1 MTKIGIA
8 SDHAGYEMKE
18 FLVGYLSAMGYDV
31 HDFGPGSPESV
42 DYADYAHP
50 LAEAVEKGEFECGI
64 ALCGSGEGMTMT
76 LNKHQGIR
84 AGLAWEPEIASFIR
98 RHNNAN
104 IIVFPAR
111 FITNDEAVA
120 MLDAYFAAQFE
131 GGRHQHRIEK
141 MAVPCGVAAEK

>member
-1 MTKIGIA
+1 MIA
-8 SDHAGYEMKE
+8 LGSDHGGLALKRHVME
-18 FLVGYLSAMGYDV
+18 YLDARGLEYQ
-31 HDFGPGSPESV
+31 DFGCYTAESC
-42 DYADYAHP
+42 DYPDYAHP
-50 LAEAVEKGEFECGI
+50 LAEAIENGELERGI

-84 AGLAWEPEIASFIR
+84 AGLAWEPEIASLIR

-131 GGRHQHRIEK
+131 GGRHEHRIEK
-141 MAVPCGVAAEK
+141 MVIPCGAAGDAAK

>member
-50 LAEAVEKGEFECGI
+50 LAAAVSVMPPFRKHIPSFFVTVRVPSETTLPEK
-64 ALCGSGEGMTMT
+64 L
-76 LNKHQGIR
+76 
-84 AGLAWEPEIASFIR
+84 
-98 RHNNAN
+98 
-104 IIVFPAR
+104 V
-111 FITNDEAVA
+111 
-120 MLDAYFAAQFE
+120 
-131 GGRHQHRIEK
+131 
-141 MAVPCGVAAEK
+141 

>member
-84 AGLAWEPEIASFIR
+84 AGLAWEPEIASLIR

-104 IIVFPAR
+104 IIVFP
-111 FITNDEAVA
+111 
-120 MLDAYFAAQFE
+120 AQFE

-141 MAVPCGVAAEK
+141 MAVPCGGAAEK

>member
-50 LAEAVEKGEFECGI
+50 LAEPQRAMPHSNSPFST
-64 ALCGSGEGMTMT
+64 ASASGC
-76 LNKHQGIR
+76 
-84 AGLAWEPEIASFIR
+84 A
-98 RHNNAN
+98 
-104 IIVFPAR
+104 
-111 FITNDEAVA
+111 
-120 MLDAYFAAQFE
+120 
-131 GGRHQHRIEK
+131 
-141 MAVPCGVAAEK
+141 

>member
-50 LAEAVEKGEFECGI
+50 LAEA
-64 ALCGSGEGMTMT
+64 L
-76 LNKHQGIR
+76 
-84 AGLAWEPEIASFIR
+84 
-98 RHNNAN
+98 
-104 IIVFPAR
+104 
-111 FITNDEAVA
+111 
-120 MLDAYFAAQFE
+120 
-131 GGRHQHRIEK
+131 
-141 MAVPCGVAAEK
+141 

>member
-1 MTKIGIA
+1 MNKIGIA

-18 FLVGYLSAMGYDV
+18 FLVGYLDAMGYEV
-31 HDFGPGSPESV
+31 LDFGTHS
-42 DYADYAHP
+42 
-50 LAEAVEKGEFECGI
+50 LAEAIENGELERGI

-84 AGLAWEPEIASFIR
+84 AGLAWEPEIASLIR

-131 GGRHQHRIEK
+131 GGRHEHRIEK
-141 MAVPCGVAAEK
+141 MAIPCGAAGDAAK

>member
-84 AGLAWEPEIASFIR
+84 AGLAWEPEIA
-98 RHNNAN
+98 
-104 IIVFPAR
+104 
-111 FITNDEAVA
+111 
-120 MLDAYFAAQFE
+120 
-131 GGRHQHRIEK
+131 
-141 MAVPCGVAAEK
+141 

>member
-1 MTKIGIA
+1 MA
-8 SDHAGYEMKE
+8 
-18 FLVGYLSAMGYDV
+18 VLSG
-31 HDFGPGSPESV
+31 
-42 DYADYAHP
+42 
-50 LAEAVEKGEFECGI
+50 KGGTGKTTVC
-64 ALCGSGEGMTMT
+64 
-76 LNKHQGIR
+76 
-84 AGLAWEPEIASFIR
+84 AGLAWEPEIASLIR

-141 MAVPCGVAAEK
+141 MAVPCGGAAEK

>member
-1 MTKIGIA
+1 MIKIGIA

-18 FLVGYLSAMGYDV
+18 FLVGYLDAMGYEV
-31 HDFGPGSPESV
+31 LDFGT
-42 DYADYAHP
+42 HP
-50 LAEAVEKGEFECGI
+50 LAEAIENGELERGI

-84 AGLAWEPEIASFIR
+84 AGLAWEPEIASLIR

-131 GGRHQHRIEK
+131 GGRHEHRIEK
-141 MAVPCGVAAEK
+141 MAIPCGAAGDAAK

>member
-84 AGLAWEPEIASFIR
+84 AGLCWDTEIASLIR
-98 RHNNAN
+98 RHNDAN
-104 IIVFPAR
+104 ILAMGARVLGTGLALKIVDTFL
-111 FITNDEAVA
+111 TTD
-120 MLDAYFAAQFE
+120 FE
-131 GGRHQHRIEK
+131 SGRHARRVALISDIENR
-141 MAVPCGVAAEK
+141 G

>member
-84 AGLAWEPEIASFIR
+84 AGLAWEPEIASLIR

-120 MLDAYFAAQFE
+120 MLDAYFGEQFE

>member
-50 LAEAVEKGEFECGI
+50 LAEAVEKGQR
-64 ALCGSGEGMTMT
+64 ALPGREV
-76 LNKHQGIR
+76 
-84 AGLAWEPEIASFIR
+84 AGDYYVLS
-98 RHNNAN
+98 HC
-104 IIVFPAR
+104 V
-111 FITNDEAVA
+111 
-120 MLDAYFAAQFE
+120 LLL
-131 GGRHQHRIEK
+131 
-141 MAVPCGVAAEK
+141 